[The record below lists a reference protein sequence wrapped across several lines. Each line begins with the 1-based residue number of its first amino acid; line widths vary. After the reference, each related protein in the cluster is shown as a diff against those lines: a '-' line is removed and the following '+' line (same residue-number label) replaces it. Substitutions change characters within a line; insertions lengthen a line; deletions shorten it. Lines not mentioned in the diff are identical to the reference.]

1 MSPFNPTVNSATGAT
16 GSLDGLAYGAL
27 STALVLL
34 AAGLLVVPQLLAL
47 RPAHRGVVALHLAAD
62 GGLRLWNRPITPQQ
76 LPQVLREAGRISPK
90 ARIRLIPDPATPW
103 GVVQSVLP
111 MLELGVL
118 PFEVQLPR
126 SPAQP

>member
-1 MSPFNPTVNSATGAT
+1 MSPFSPSMGRANGAA

-27 STALVLL
+27 STALALL
-34 AAGLLVVPQLLAL
+34 AVGLLVVPQLLAQ

-76 LPQVLREAGRISPK
+76 LPQVLRDAGRISPQ

-118 PFEVQLPR
+118 PFEVQLPG

>member
-47 RPAHRGVVALHLAAD
+47 RPAHRGWWRCTWPLTAAC
-62 GGLRLWNRPITPQQ
+62 GSGT
-76 LPQVLREAGRISPK
+76 A
-90 ARIRLIPDPATPW
+90 
-103 GVVQSVLP
+103 
-111 MLELGVL
+111 
-118 PFEVQLPR
+118 R
-126 SPAQP
+126 SPPSSCPRCCGRLVGSAPKPGSG